1 MLLTAADAIAG
12 LVDTHRP
19 GAALL
24 PDVENLRASS
34 ATVAVAV
41 AVQATKDGVAQV
53 DLPDPVQ
60 AVQDAMWQPRYTDL
74 EGES

>member
-1 MLLTAADAIAG
+1 MLLTAAQAIAG
-12 LVDTHRP
+12 LVDTNSP
-19 GAALL
+19 GAAVL

-41 AVQATKDGVAQV
+41 AVQAVADGVAQA

-60 AVQDAMWQPRYTDL
+60 AVQDAMRPARYA
-74 EGES
+74 EPGGAS